1 MKHRIALALLFL
13 TAAPAA
19 WATDIE
25 VTADTPARAVSI
37 TKENEVFITSK
48 VYTMAECKQ
57 ALEENAEDFKAQANT
72 ILCVPADMSTDG
84 VVVGEL
90 PLIDLTK

>member
-1 MKHRIALALLFL
+1 MTIRIALALLGL
-13 TAAPAA
+13 SMAAAHAA
-19 WATDIE
+19 DIQVTD
-25 VTADTPARAVSI
+25 DTPARAVSI
-37 TKENEVFITSK
+37 TKAGEVFITSK
-48 VYTMAECKQ
+48 VYTMVECKQ
-57 ALEENAEDFKAQANT
+57 ALEENADDFKARANT